1 MDFVNRLTSSHLRSF
16 WYFASKTNFAL
27 IGTFGSLLW
36 ATAPGREEAEWYRR
50 RLGEYR
56 WTLGV
61 SCKGGNGE
69 GGNGRLTE
77 FAMGMLDTSTGLLKA
92 LPEKPALSRVGS
104 EGENLG
110 NGNMRQRS
118 LAEGYGFGGYG
129 GSSGF
134 GIGGPRGGDGSVGE
148 TDGEGLGMRSG
159 LASPSTSVSS
169 SGGSAVGYEAYM
181 APSSGYSVPGA
192 DELF

>member
-1 MDFVNRLTSSHLRSF
+1 
-16 WYFASKTNFAL
+16 
-27 IGTFGSLLW
+27 
-36 ATAPGREEAEWYRR
+36 
-50 RLGEYR
+50 
-56 WTLGV
+56 
-61 SCKGGNGE
+61 
-69 GGNGRLTE
+69 LTE

>member
-36 ATAPGREEAEWYRR
+36 ATAPGREEADWYRR

-61 SCKGGNGE
+61 SCKGGNGG

-110 NGNMRQRS
+110 NGNRRQRS

-129 GSSGF
+129 GGGF
-134 GIGGPRGGDGSVGE
+134 GIGAPRDGNIGE
-148 TDGEGLGMRSG
+148 EISEGLGIRSG

-169 SGGSAVGYEAYM
+169 SGGSAAGYEAYL
-181 APSSGYSVPGA
+181 APPKGYSVPGA
-192 DELF
+192 DEVF